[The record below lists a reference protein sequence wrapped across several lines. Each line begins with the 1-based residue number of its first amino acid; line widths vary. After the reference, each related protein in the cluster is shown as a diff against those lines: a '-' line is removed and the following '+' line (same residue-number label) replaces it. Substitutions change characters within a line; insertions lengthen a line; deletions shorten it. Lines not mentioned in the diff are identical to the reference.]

1 MMTMLRAGFGPRL
14 FLPVVRG
21 SGRAPTH
28 PGRFLETRFMRPA
41 GISQEALARAL
52 GVSRRRVNELTRG
65 RRAFTPD
72 TAVRLGIFFGTDPLL
87 WMHLQAA
94 WDTHIAWRSL
104 CDANGG

>member
-1 MMTMLRAGFGPRL
+1 MMTIVRAGSGPRI

-21 SGRAPTH
+21 PARAPTH

-41 GISQEALARAL
+41 GISQDALARAL

-72 TAVRLGIFFGTDPLL
+72 TAVRLGVFFGTDPLL

-104 CDANGG
+104 CGAVDG